1 MQKILPITRLII
13 RRVHW
18 ILKIRRGKD
27 EEEEEEEE
35 EEKVAS

>member
-1 MQKILPITRLII
+1 MQKILPIMRVII

-27 EEEEEEEE
+27 EEEEEE
-35 EEKVAS
+35 KVAS